1 MDMLLKGRTVF
12 TTESSMPDLVQPS
25 PPYSPF
31 KSEHEESTSASNTSE
46 PSGGY
51 ARVTTLQY
59 AQFDGACDERPT
71 DEKVTPGKKS
81 SAENKPSLHRT
92 ISNTGKKAI
101 EKVKELTTHVAEDL
115 QSFKF
120 RAVSPYRAL
129 VPRSQEVSPSKQT
142 KQTANARNLKRINA
156 EESLNDLRVKAASS
170 ALKLTEENI
179 KGLAPDTR
187 PVSHASQ
194 HSFGSLVVNLPGD
207 RPPKI
212 KPVTP
217 NAFAHYAGR
226 QSPEAMQSCETKD
239 NQATQQVDKAEFPH
253 KMSAPS
259 DATDLQSTV
268 DQPSLDHTKPC
279 GAGG

>member
-1 MDMLLKGRTVF
+1 MLLKGRTVF
-12 TTESSMPDLVQPS
+12 TTESSMPDHVQPS

-46 PSGGY
+46 PSSAY
-51 ARVTTLQY
+51 VKIVALQY

-71 DEKVTPGKKS
+71 EEKVTPRENS
-81 SAENKPSLHRT
+81 SAENRPRLHRT

-129 VPRSQEVSPSKQT
+129 APRSQEVSPSKQT
-142 KQTANARNLKRINA
+142 KQTANARNLKRINS
-156 EESLNDLRVKAASS
+156 EESLNSLRVKAASS

-179 KGLAPDTR
+179 KGLAPDAR
-187 PVSHASQ
+187 PVSHASE

-212 KPVTP
+212 KTVTSNP
-217 NAFAHYAGR
+217 FAHHAGR
-226 QSPEAMQSCETKD
+226 QSLEAMQSYETNENKATRQAD
-239 NQATQQVDKAEFPH
+239 NAGFPH

-259 DATDLQSTV
+259 DATDLQSPV
-268 DQPSLDHTKPC
+268 DQPSLDHTKL
-279 GAGG
+279 